1 MANKTASPNKSTAN
15 TDRLLNGVER
25 GIMKQL
31 RHLKKQERQ
40 LQRKQ
45 ARAVKRL
52 ERESYDWASLGY

>member
-1 MANKTASPNKSTAN
+1 MANKTQTHRPKKN

-25 GIMKQL
+25 AIMRQM

-45 ARAVKRL
+45 ARAIKRL
-52 ERESYDWASLGY
+52 EREAYDWASLGY